1 METEK
6 APGMSLFLAQLSPE
20 DGAENGRA
28 IHFVRQ
34 WYLNFCIKSKN
45 PTQEM
50 TTAICRNYIYR
61 TKFAEEQ
68 TLNLMKAENPQKE

>member
-1 METEK
+1 
-6 APGMSLFLAQLSPE
+6 
-20 DGAENGRA
+20 
-28 IHFVRQ
+28 
-34 WYLNFCIKSKN
+34 
-45 PTQEM
+45 M